1 ETTIEVRSHPDR
13 QPSFANPARPDQADQ
28 PRLPELPSE
37 FRQHAAAPDE
47 TRRFSRQVACAA
59 AGPRHGEEEITT
71 AASAGRKPDSI
82 GVFSVI
88 PLISALGVVRS
99 LRRMTEE
106 PPVQRV
112 EVSFVGTPPLLQVKR
127 ASGVSEVEVNGA
139 ILRCLVCGS
148 FQPFLEALRGHEVI
162 SLKSTSTRGEGE
174 HADNDKTLR
183 TQPADRVVRAAGALY
198 LLLVVTSIFGF
209 VTPQT
214 LIVAKDAAATAHNIL
229 ASEAL
234 FRLAIV
240 SGLIATIAFVFLA
253 RELYRLL
260 RDVNEKIG
268 RAHV

>member
-1 ETTIEVRSHPDR
+1 
-13 QPSFANPARPDQADQ
+13 
-28 PRLPELPSE
+28 
-37 FRQHAAAPDE
+37 
-47 TRRFSRQVACAA
+47 
-59 AGPRHGEEEITT
+59 
-71 AASAGRKPDSI
+71 
-82 GVFSVI
+82 
-88 PLISALGVVRS
+88 
-99 LRRMTEE
+99 MTEE
-106 PPVQRV
+106 LTIRRV
-112 EVSFVGTPPLLQVKR
+112 EVSFVSPPPAQVIER
-127 ASGVSEVEVNGA
+127 ARGVSGVEIDGRVV
-139 ILRCLVCGS
+139 RCLVCGS

-229 ASEAL
+229 ASETL

-253 RELYRLL
+253 RALYRLL
-260 RDVNEKIG
+260 RDGNA
-268 RAHV
+268 RQAS